1 MINEVIGRKVGMTQF
16 FRDNGSAEGVTVV
29 EAGPCVVVQL
39 KTEANDG
46 YNAAQLGFGK
56 AKKLTSAE
64 KGHLKDL
71 GEFRYLRE
79 SRLDDISGIKVG
91 DSIDVS
97 LFQPG
102 DRVDITGITKGKGY
116 AGVVKRHGFH
126 GGPKTHG
133 QSDRHRAPGSIG
145 STTTPGRVL
154 KGRRMAGRMG
164 NDKLTARNLEVIQA
178 DKEKNILII
187 RGSVPGGKNGLL
199 IIGKSVK

>member
-1 MINEVIGRKVGMTQF
+1 MITEIIGRKVGMTQF
-16 FRDNGSAEGVTVV
+16 FRENGNAEGVTVV

-39 KTEANDG
+39 KTEATDG

-56 AKKLTSAE
+56 AKKLTRAE
-64 KGHLKDL
+64 KGHLKEL
-71 GEFRYLRE
+71 GDFRYLRE
-79 SRLDDISGIKVG
+79 SRLDDTSGIKVG

-102 DRVDITGITKGKGY
+102 ERVNVTGITKGKGY

-133 QSDRHRAPGSIG
+133 QSDRHRAPGAIG
-145 STTTPGRVL
+145 STTTPGRII

-164 NDKLTARNLEVIQA
+164 NNRFTARNLEVIQA
-178 DKEKNILII
+178 DKEKNLLII
-187 RGSVPGGKNGLL
+187 RGAVPGAKNGIV

>member
-1 MINEVIGRKVGMTQF
+1 MITEIIGRKVGMTQF
-16 FRDNGSAEGVTVV
+16 FRENGNAEGVTVV
-29 EAGPCVVVQL
+29 EAGPCGVVQL
-39 KTEANDG
+39 KTEATDG

-56 AKKLTSAE
+56 AKKLTRAE
-64 KGHLKDL
+64 KGHLKEL
-71 GEFRYLRE
+71 GDFRYLRE
-79 SRLDDISGIKVG
+79 SRLDDTSGIKVG

-102 DRVDITGITKGKGY
+102 ERVNVTGITKGKGY

-133 QSDRHRAPGSIG
+133 QSDRHRAPGAIG
-145 STTTPGRVL
+145 STTTPGRII

-164 NDKLTARNLEVIQA
+164 NNRFTARNLEVIQA
-178 DKEKNILII
+178 DKEKNLLII
-187 RGSVPGGKNGLL
+187 RGAVPGAKNGIV

>member
-39 KTEANDG
+39 KTEATDG

-71 GEFRYLRE
+71 GDFRYLRE

-164 NDKLTARNLEVIQA
+164 NDKFTARNLEVIQA